1 MLYFLCLFVLLR
13 ASFAQDEVH
22 SPRPESTAEVF
33 PNDLIALD
41 GGMRVVKADH
51 GNFLVSDND
60 LFISK
65 SLRIFGSYDG
75 ESLNVL
81 LQAIQPGDVVFDIG
95 ANIGAFTV
103 AFAKEVGL
111 TGRVHA
117 FEPLVGNYY
126 RLIANI
132 ALNNLNNVVTH
143 NIAVDEVDEE
153 GRFKLPRLNFNSDA
167 NFGAISLPSSTT
179 RVEEMLAEG
188 TYVEEMTDSIP
199 ARKLDS
205 LFGDSSKCPS
215 LMKIDVELM
224 EIFVLRGG
232 ARLIERCSPII
243 HAENNAE
250 HTSAELLDFLHG
262 AGYECYWDVQVL
274 PNPNNQKAPY
284 DKPNHSIN
292 VLCVPRGARGDFT
305 VIGFPKIDPAKP
317 LLSDYVDQVQGRFKK
332 MRQASVDE
340 ATSTFTFE

>member
-1 MLYFLCLFVLLR
+1 MIFSSAMLYFLCLFVLLR

-111 TGRVHA
+111 NQETVASIIQSNDGNLWVAGNRGLSKLDNNYKFTNYTVNDGLLSNDFNNNA
-117 FEPLVGNYY
+117 VFKDEKGVLYFGNYAGINFFNPENIITNPHEPSVY
-126 RLIANI
+126 LSDIKIFNKSVLINDEDSPLKKVLSETNQITLTHQLLILHSLCIDMATLIAVTNVF
-132 ALNNLNNVVTH
+132 ATPLN
-143 NIAVDEVDEE
+143 
-153 GRFKLPRLNFNSDA
+153 
-167 NFGAISLPSSTT
+167 
-179 RVEEMLAEG
+179 
-188 TYVEEMTDSIP
+188 
-199 ARKLDS
+199 
-205 LFGDSSKCPS
+205 
-215 LMKIDVELM
+215 
-224 EIFVLRGG
+224 
-232 ARLIERCSPII
+232 
-243 HAENNAE
+243 
-250 HTSAELLDFLHG
+250 
-262 AGYECYWDVQVL
+262 
-274 PNPNNQKAPY
+274 
-284 DKPNHSIN
+284 
-292 VLCVPRGARGDFT
+292 
-305 VIGFPKIDPAKP
+305 
-317 LLSDYVDQVQGRFKK
+317 
-332 MRQASVDE
+332 ASQ
-340 ATSTFTFE
+340 